1 MSYSRKGETT
11 SYITDTIMEQINWKT
26 LRLNGFEFVR
36 LSNIALR
43 VYKGNKNLDICYNE
57 GSDLY
62 DLKKHTIQ
70 PDLTTKTQQVDEIYC
85 DQLAD
90 IIAEF
95 FNIKDAN
102 YRNNF
107 GSYSDGDIVTCVI
120 CGKPIRKSCATLVG
134 GTRVNGPVHKKCLVS
149 KLVEDAT

>member
-1 MSYSRKGETT
+1 MD
-11 SYITDTIMEQINWKT
+11 YIIETIMEQINWKT

-43 VYKGNKNLDICYNE
+43 VHKGNKNLDICYNE

-62 DLKKHTIQ
+62 DLKKHTLKT
-70 PDLTTKTQQVDEIYC
+70 DLTTKTQQIENIYC

-102 YRNNF
+102 YRTNF
-107 GSYSDGDIVTCVI
+107 GSYDDGSIVTCVI
-120 CGKPIRKSCATLVG
+120 CGKPIRKNCVSLVR
-134 GTRVNGPVHKKCLVS
+134 GTRVNGPVHKQCLVS
-149 KLVEDAT
+149 KLVEDVT